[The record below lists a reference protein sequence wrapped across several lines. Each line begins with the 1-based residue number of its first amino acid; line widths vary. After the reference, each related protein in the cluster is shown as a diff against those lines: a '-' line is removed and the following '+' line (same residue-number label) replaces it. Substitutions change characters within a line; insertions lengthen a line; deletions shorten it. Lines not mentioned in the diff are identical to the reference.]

1 MKANDRTVEEIN
13 DLENKL
19 ETYEKLIEVKE
30 RQNK

>member
-30 RQNK
+30 KQNK

>member
-13 DLENKL
+13 ELENKL
-19 ETYEKLIEVKE
+19 ETYDKLIEVKE